1 MQNNAKY
8 QIASSMDEGILNIVI
23 TGTLTRFNI
32 SNLQKEIDSLKAAK
46 GDKLLVDAR
55 ALNEGLGYEDVI
67 YHVRSPEK
75 ATGKT
80 AIVDLPEKKQI
91 ESFYKTLTINTY
103 YKLKWFSD
111 IDEARTWLKR
121 TGWH

>member
-1 MQNNAKY
+1 MKNNEKY
-8 QIASSMDEGILNIVI
+8 QISSSVDEGLLKIVI

-32 SNLQKEIDSLKAAK
+32 SQLQKEIDSLRAAK

-55 ALNEGLGYEDVI
+55 VLNVGLGYENVL

-80 AIVDLPEKKQI
+80 AIVDFPEKKQI
-91 ESFYKTLTINTY
+91 DAFYQTIAINTY
-103 YKLKWFSD
+103 YKVKWFSD
-111 IDEARTWLKR
+111 IDKARTWLKK
-121 TGWH
+121 TECH

>member
-8 QIASSMDEGILNIVI
+8 QISSSVDDGILNIVI

-32 SNLQKEIDSLKAAK
+32 SQLQKEIDSLKAAK

-67 YHVRSPEK
+67 DYVE
-75 ATGKT
+75 
-80 AIVDLPEKKQI
+80 VQKKRQ
-91 ESFYKTLTINTY
+91 
-103 YKLKWFSD
+103 
-111 IDEARTWLKR
+111 ARR
-121 TGWH
+121 P